1 MSDDYE
7 VVATSPLHL
16 ELMLQAPNQGA
27 TASQDDQGCEIE
39 TSLTTPEPEP
49 SKSST
54 QPEKASKTS
63 RQQASSKE
71 SSSNRPNS
79 RSPSN
84 CIYDDI
90 KGASDIKACWN
101 NLKLSIIAGDLSKTA
116 KKFSEHAPES
126 VLQIIDYTSARLE
139 EINRTAK
146 SIPIRTKN
154 DKEKS
159 QQDLEFLNS
168 LLRNLDKVPDELKI
182 YIPDHSPIR
191 DQMIDV
197 LLEDFLTVQKLCC
210 NRIALLRKHIKSYD
224 KAIEKLAE
232 GKKTRNTDLIIAG
245 EKPIPLHML
254 QIETDLSPEGIP
266 SVSDTQRDKLP
277 NRPIDL
283 FQKAQS
289 MANTSSKHPQNK
301 PGNNG

>member
-16 ELMLQAPNQGA
+16 ELMLQAPNQGV

-71 SSSNRPNS
+71 SSSNRPKS

-90 KGASDIKACWN
+90 KGASDIKGCWN

-146 SIPIRTKN
+146 SIPIRAKN

-191 DQMIDV
+191 DQMTDV

-224 KAIEKLAE
+224 KAIETEVQSLNE
-232 GKKTRNTDLIIAG
+232 PPFDRHNI
-245 EKPIPLHML
+245 
-254 QIETDLSPEGIP
+254 LS
-266 SVSDTQRDKLP
+266 SVSSIFSKMKENSLLFSILP
-277 NRPIDL
+277 KGSADQETL
-283 FQKAQS
+283 
-289 MANTSSKHPQNK
+289 
-301 PGNNG
+301 